1 MRATETRRSGG
12 HWPWWCGGDQ
22 AKWWNREK
30 IQSSEMQRTKWWS
43 LARSRL
49 HQQHHHHHRRA
60 RHHHYGGER
69 RP

>member
-1 MRATETRRSGG
+1 MVVRRGPSEVVEQREDIELRDAENEEDATR
-12 HWPWWCGGDQ
+12 
-22 AKWWNREK
+22 
-30 IQSSEMQRTKWWS
+30 S

-49 HQQHHHHHRRA
+49 HQQQHHHHRRA